1 VEINLS
7 IPVSLWALT
16 ALFAARVAGQA
27 LQRWTPQPFLP
38 PADAFQ
44 GSNLPYPALLF
55 AQLVIL
61 AVMIAVAWRVQRGV
75 MARNPGAG
83 RVLGWLGAAYMAF
96 ALGRIAI
103 GLSMPGAPDWFR
115 TWIPAFF
122 HVVLAGYVL
131 TVSLYH
137 RGKPAS

>member
-1 VEINLS
+1 
-7 IPVSLWALT
+7 LT

-27 LQRWTPQPFLP
+27 LQTWSPQQFLP

-44 GSNLPYPALLF
+44 GRNLPYPVLLG

-61 AVMIAVAWRVQRGV
+61 AVMAAVAWRVQRGLIV
-75 MARNPGAG
+75 RNVRAG

-103 GLSMPGAPDWFR
+103 GLALPGAPDWFR

-122 HVVLAGYVL
+122 HIVLAGYVL
-131 TVSLYH
+131 AVSLYH
-137 RGKPAS
+137 RGKPAG